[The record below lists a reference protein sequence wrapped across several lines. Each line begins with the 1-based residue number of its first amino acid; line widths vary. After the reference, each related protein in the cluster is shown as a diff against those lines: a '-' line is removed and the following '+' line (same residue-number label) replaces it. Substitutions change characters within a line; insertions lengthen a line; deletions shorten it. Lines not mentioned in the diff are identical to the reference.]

1 MENTTLLTRYNHIKE
16 TENLPIEAQKLI
28 EELLERENA
37 ADELI
42 SSIMSDL
49 AEERDVSNR
58 ISEAYE
64 KLKTSYMRLLDR
76 S

>member
-16 TENLPIEAQKLI
+16 TETLPIEAQKLI

-42 SSIMSDL
+42 SSLMSDL
-49 AEERDVSNR
+49 AEERDVLNR
-58 ISEAYE
+58 LSEDNK
-64 KLKTSYMRLLDR
+64 KLKASYMRLLDR

>member
-1 MENTTLLTRYNHIKE
+1 MENTTLVTRYNHIKE
-16 TENLPIEAQKLI
+16 TEALPIEAQKLI
-28 EELLERENA
+28 EDLLKRDDA
-37 ADELI
+37 SDELI
-42 SSIMSDL
+42 SSLIADL